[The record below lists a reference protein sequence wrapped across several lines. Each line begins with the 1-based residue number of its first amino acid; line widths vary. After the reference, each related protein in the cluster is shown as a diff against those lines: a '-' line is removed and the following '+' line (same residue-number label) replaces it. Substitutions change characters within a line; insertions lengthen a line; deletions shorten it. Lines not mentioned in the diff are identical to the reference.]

1 MARVE
6 LAAERGKG
14 REKKLRGR
22 VCQLY
27 WILRMELIYSV
38 ENH

>member
-1 MARVE
+1 MAGVE

-27 WILRMELIYSV
+27 WILRIEPIYSV

>member
-1 MARVE
+1 MTGVE

-14 REKKLRGR
+14 GEKKLRGR
-22 VCQLY
+22 LCQLH

-38 ENH
+38 EKH